1 MKENYHTTYIYD
13 TDVLISQY
21 INYKFLPIVTGK
33 GSFLYSLE
41 EKLIG
46 KYQTSEMMKQ
56 YMQRKIL
63 ESHKDM
69 DIIRLY

>member
-1 MKENYHTTYIYD
+1 MYD

-21 INYKFLPIVTGK
+21 INYNFLPIVTGK

-41 EKLIG
+41 GELIG